1 MNIIFL
7 FLLQKLF
14 DGFADTDSPLVASAL
29 MYAKNG
35 VGGQKGCSLQI
46 VADANFIT
54 PKVVHFLSH
63 FKLNFRFQ
71 PMAIFFTF
79 LHFHFSLLHFVLI
92 NYFFLYNNFLLIS
105 FHICRF
111 LFLSYMIESWSSFK
125 KNLNYKV

>member
-1 MNIIFL
+1 MNLIFL

-54 PKVVHFLSH
+54 PKV
-63 FKLNFRFQ
+63 KLNFRFQ

-79 LHFHFSLLHFVLI
+79 FAFSFFTLAFCI
-92 NYFFLYNNFLLIS
+92 N
-105 FHICRF
+105 
-111 LFLSYMIESWSSFK
+111 
-125 KNLNYKV
+125 

>member
-1 MNIIFL
+1 MNLIFL

-79 LHFHFSLLHFVLI
+79 FTFSFFTLAFYI
-92 NYFFLYNNFLLIS
+92 N
-105 FHICRF
+105 
-111 LFLSYMIESWSSFK
+111 
-125 KNLNYKV
+125 